1 MKKAVPETFTPERLF
16 CFLSIFVNNFTLSC
30 MRFLPVVLYFFLFL
44 CSAGGQNVELN
55 KGNAFVF
62 QIAYGF
68 QWPAADLADRYGVN
82 NRVGLGTEFIT
93 EKSNLIFGFESTYL
107 FGNQVKTDVL
117 ANLRT
122 AEGFLIGNDRAIAD
136 ILLKQRGFYF
146 GTMAGKLFPL
156 SLKEPRSGLRIT
168 FGAGLLQHKIRI
180 QDDPQRLVAS
190 LTDEYK
196 KGYDR
201 LSNGLAFKTFIGYQM
216 LSKDRLINFYAGI
229 DACLG
234 FTQNRRSL
242 NFDTQMQDLN
252 LYQDLLLGLR
262 VGWMLPIYTG
272 KAAREIF
279 Y

>member
-1 MKKAVPETFTPERLF
+1 MRLQLFVLTFF
-16 CFLSIFVNNFTLSC
+16 FSICRMF
-30 MRFLPVVLYFFLFL
+30 
-44 CSAGGQNVELN
+44 GQDAELN

-68 QWPAADLADRYGVN
+68 QWPAADLADRYGMN
-82 NRVGLGTEFIT
+82 NQVGLGAEFIT
-93 EKSNLIFGFESTYL
+93 EKSNLIFGIESGYL

-117 ANLRT
+117 AGLRI

-136 ILLKQRGFYF
+136 ILLKQRGFYM
-146 GTMAGKLFPL
+146 GAMAGKLFPT
-156 SLKEPRSGLRIT
+156 SVKEPRSGLRVT
-168 FGAGLLQHKIRI
+168 LGAGLLQHKIRI

-201 LSNGLAFKTFIGYQM
+201 LSNGLALKGFMGYQM
-216 LSKDRLINFYAGI
+216 LSKDRRINFYAGI

-234 FTQNRRSL
+234 FTRNRRSL
-242 NFDTQMQDLN
+242 NFDTRMQDLE
-252 LYQDLLLGLR
+252 LYQDVLLGLR
-262 VGWMLPIYTG
+262 AGWMLPIYTG